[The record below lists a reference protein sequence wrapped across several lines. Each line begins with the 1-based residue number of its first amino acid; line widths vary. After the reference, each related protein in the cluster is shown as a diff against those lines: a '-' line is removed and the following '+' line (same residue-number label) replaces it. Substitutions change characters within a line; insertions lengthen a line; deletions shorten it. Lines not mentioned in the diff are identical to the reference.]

1 MIPALNVQSASRL
14 SVDECVRELRSDL
27 TDGLQSAEATRRLAF
42 TGYNEFELKEK
53 ESLWR
58 KYLEQFKNPLIA
70 LLLGSA
76 LVSGGLLNFKN

>member
-1 MIPALNVQSASRL
+1 VE
-14 SVDECVRELRSDL
+14 ECTQELRTDL

-70 LLLGSA
+70 LLLASA
-76 LVSGGLLNFKN
+76 LVSGIRDANMTIG